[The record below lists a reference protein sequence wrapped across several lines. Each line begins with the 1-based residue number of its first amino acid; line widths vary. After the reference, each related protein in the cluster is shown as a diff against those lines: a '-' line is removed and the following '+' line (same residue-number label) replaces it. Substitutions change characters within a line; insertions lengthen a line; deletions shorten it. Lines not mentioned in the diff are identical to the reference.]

1 MERMYLDHA
10 ATTPVRGEVLQ
21 AMLPYFS
28 EIYGNANSL
37 HWFGRRA
44 ACATDDARD
53 GVAACIGAMPSEV
66 YFTSGGTEADN
77 WALCGAARAN
87 AAKGRHIVVSAIE
100 HAAVLA
106 AAKQMEA
113 EGFEVAYA
121 PVDADGRADLSRLEA
136 LLRPDTTLVAV
147 MAANN
152 EVGTLQPVSEIS
164 ALVRPRGILLF
175 CDAVQAAG
183 VLPLDVNAPAVD
195 LLSLSAHKFGGPK
208 GVGALY
214 VRSGVK
220 MGKLVAGGHQERGM
234 RGGTTN
240 VPAVVGLCA
249 ALRLVREEQAQTAAH
264 LAALRDAFVGR
275 VLRGAEGA
283 ALSGAG
289 AARLPG
295 IAHLTFAGL
304 DGEAILY
311 SLDLAGVAASA
322 GAACSSG
329 SLEPSHVLRAMG
341 MPDALARSGVRFSFG
356 KENTEREA
364 ERAADILIEVVA
376 RLRALGGARA

>member
-44 ACATDDARD
+44 ACAGDDARD
-53 GVAACIGAMPSEV
+53 GVAACIGAKSSEV

-106 AAKQMEA
+106 AAKQLEA

-264 LAALRDAFVGR
+264 LAALRDAFAAR
-275 VLRGAEGA
+275 VLQGVPGA
-283 ALSGAG
+283 ALTAAG
-289 AARLPG
+289 AERLPG
-295 IAHLTFAGL
+295 IAHFTFGGL

-356 KENTEREA
+356 RENTEREA

>member
-1 MERMYLDHA
+1 MPA
-10 ATTPVRGEVLQ
+10 A
-21 AMLPYFS
+21 
-28 EIYGNANSL
+28 
-37 HWFGRRA
+37 H
-44 ACATDDARD
+44 
-53 GVAACIGAMPSEV
+53 
-66 YFTSGGTEADN
+66 
-77 WALCGAARAN
+77 AN
-87 AAKGRHIVVSAIE
+87 AARGRHIVVSAIE

-106 AAKQMEA
+106 AAKQLEA

-264 LAALRDAFVGR
+264 LAALRDAFAAR
-275 VLRGAEGA
+275 VLQGVPGA

-356 KENTEREA
+356 RENTEREA

-376 RLRALGGARA
+376 RLRALGGGRA